1 MYANGGLRRRRLKA
15 TTTPRRRGA
24 FAFRRCYGHRSAAA
38 AALTANVAAW
48 PFCFDYRRAFR
59 FRTPSASL
67 VVVVVVAAVA
77 VVVARRI
84 LLLLGIL
91 FFAYRVCVASVALSL
106 DSVDS
111 RLSVVQYHSLSSVG
125 RRCRVRETGGVP
137 SALDYYYN
145 NNNMPCCYFNY

>member
-1 MYANGGLRRRRLKA
+1 MNGGLRRHRLKA

-38 AALTANVAAW
+38 AVTANVAAW
-48 PFCFDYRRAFR
+48 PFRFDYRRAFR

-67 VVVVVVAAVA
+67 VVVVVA

-84 LLLLGIL
+84 LLLLLGIL
-91 FFAYRVCVASVALSL
+91 FFAYRVCVVSVALSL

-111 RLSVVQYHSLSSVG
+111 RLSVVQYHSFSSVV

-137 SALDYYYN
+137 SALDYY